1 MGGVV
6 MILDKIDE
14 KRLLIALSSEDMD
27 FLDIT
32 FNQLDWKNDYS
43 REIIK
48 NLLARA
54 ESEIGFSSS
63 NKKLLIEAIPQ
74 SNGCFVIITLLS
86 NKIKKSRKTYKIKN
100 NSKPFTFFFKD
111 SDSLFALV
119 ERIYNKSSSFVN
131 SSIIELNNSYYII
144 FYANGSIS
152 SNMMAVI
159 SEYGELSGKD
169 SIVAARV
176 FEKGNVIVKNRAV
189 EEFGKY
195 LIT

>member
-48 NLLARA
+48 NLLAKA

-86 NKIKKSRKTYKIKN
+86 NKINKSRKIYKIK
-100 NSKPFTFFFKD
+100 K
-111 SDSLFALV
+111 
-119 ERIYNKSSSFVN
+119 
-131 SSIIELNNSYYII
+131 LN
-144 FYANGSIS
+144 
-152 SNMMAVI
+152 
-159 SEYGELSGKD
+159 
-169 SIVAARV
+169 
-176 FEKGNVIVKNRAV
+176 
-189 EEFGKY
+189 
-195 LIT
+195 

>member
-1 MGGVV
+1 

-63 NKKLLIEAIPQ
+63 NKKLLIEAIP
-74 SNGCFVIITLLS
+74 
-86 NKIKKSRKTYKIKN
+86 
-100 NSKPFTFFFKD
+100 
-111 SDSLFALV
+111 
-119 ERIYNKSSSFVN
+119 
-131 SSIIELNNSYYII
+131 
-144 FYANGSIS
+144 
-152 SNMMAVI
+152 
-159 SEYGELSGKD
+159 
-169 SIVAARV
+169 
-176 FEKGNVIVKNRAV
+176 
-189 EEFGKY
+189 
-195 LIT
+195 

>member
-86 NKIKKSRKTYKIKN
+86 NKIKKSR

-159 SEYGELSGKD
+159 SEYGELIGKD

-195 LIT
+195 LII

>member
-86 NKIKKSRKTYKIKN
+86 NKIKKSRKTYKIKI

-159 SEYGELSGKD
+159 SEYGELIGKD